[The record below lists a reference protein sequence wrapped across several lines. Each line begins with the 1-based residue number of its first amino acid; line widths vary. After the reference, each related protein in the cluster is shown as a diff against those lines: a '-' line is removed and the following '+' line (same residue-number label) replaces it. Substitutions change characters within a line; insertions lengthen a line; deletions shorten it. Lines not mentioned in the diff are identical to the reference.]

1 MNDSG
6 QLLFFLAMIA
16 LLSLMDA
23 VSRRARRRRIEEME
37 REQSEGR
44 EREFG
49 MEDAPTRFEWETE
62 EPDIQ
67 RETEPHAPPDEVWG
81 SIGID
86 EELETESER
95 LTGEEVA
102 RRPGAEQASPPPLV
116 AAAEELR
123 ARVVSELERTPDS
136 PVLGP
141 PEGGPLQPMARPPS
155 AAPAHAGRLR
165 SLFRG
170 DAAALRNAVLYREIL
185 GEPLG
190 WRRDP
195 GGWEGPGQGF
205 VRDLGIPEDIHAR
218 GRPGRR

>member
-1 MNDSG
+1 MNGSG

-37 REQSEGR
+37 REQSEGG

-49 MEDAPTRFEWETE
+49 AEDAPTRFEWETE

-67 RETEPHAPPDEVWG
+67 RETEPLAPPGEVWDP
-81 SIGID
+81 IGID
-86 EELETESER
+86 EELESEPR
-95 LTGEEVA
+95 AREETA
-102 RRPGAEQASPPPLV
+102 RRPAAEQASPPPLV

-123 ARVVSELERTPDS
+123 TRVRSELERTPDS
-136 PVLGP
+136 AVRGP
-141 PEGGPLQPMARPPS
+141 PEGGPLQPIARPPS
-155 AAPAHAGRLR
+155 AASAHAGRLR

-170 DAAALRNAVLYREIL
+170 DATALRSAVLYREIL

-195 GGWEGPGQGF
+195 GGWQDPGQGF
-205 VRDLGIPEDIHAR
+205 FRDLGVPEDIRAR
-218 GRPGRR
+218 RRSQRR

>member
-37 REQSEGR
+37 REQSEGG
-44 EREFG
+44 EHGFG
-49 MEDAPTRFEWETE
+49 TEDAPTRLEWETE

-67 RETEPHAPPDEVWG
+67 RETEPLAPPDEVWG
-81 SIGID
+81 PIGID
-86 EELETESER
+86 EELEAESER
-95 LTGEEVA
+95 RNREEAA
-102 RRPGAEQASPPPLV
+102 RPAAEQASPPPLV

-123 ARVVSELERTPDS
+123 ARVRSELERTPAS

-141 PEGGPLQPMARPPS
+141 PEGGPLQSMARPPS
-155 AAPAHAGRLR
+155 SAPAHARRLR
-165 SLFRG
+165 SLFRS
-170 DAAALRNAVLYREIL
+170 DASALRNAVLYREIL

-190 WRRDP
+190 WRRGP
-195 GGWEGPGQGF
+195 GGWEDPGQGF
-205 VRDLGIPEDIHAR
+205 FRDLGIPEDVRAR
-218 GRPGRR
+218 GRFGRR

>member
-1 MNDSG
+1 MNGSG

-37 REQSEGR
+37 REQGEGGGG
-44 EREFG
+44 EFG
-49 MEDAPTRFEWETE
+49 TEDAPTRFEWETE
-62 EPDIQ
+62 EPEIQ
-67 RETEPHAPPDEVWG
+67 RETEPLAPPDEVWVPT
-81 SIGID
+81 GID
-86 EELETESER
+86 EELESER
-95 LTGEEVA
+95 RTREEAA
-102 RRPGAEQASPPPLV
+102 RRSAAEQASPPPLV

-123 ARVVSELERTPDS
+123 ARVRSELERTPDS

-155 AAPAHAGRLR
+155 PAPAHAGRLR

-170 DAAALRNAVLYREIL
+170 DPTVLRSAVLYREIL

-190 WRRDP
+190 WRQRP
-195 GGWEGPGQGF
+195 GGWEDPGQGSF
-205 VRDLGIPEDIHAR
+205 RDLAMPEDIRAR
-218 GRPGRR
+218 GRYGRR